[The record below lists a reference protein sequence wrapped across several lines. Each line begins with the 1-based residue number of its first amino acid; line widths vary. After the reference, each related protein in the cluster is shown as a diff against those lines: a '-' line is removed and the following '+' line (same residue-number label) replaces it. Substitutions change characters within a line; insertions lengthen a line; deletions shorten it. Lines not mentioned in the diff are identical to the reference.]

1 MKLKFYEHSELK
13 LVGWI
18 SETQF
23 SEAKRTETCWT
34 NYPVCEA
41 YSGIPI
47 AQRIGLHRYTPWKE
61 RMNNDLEPLNKANN
75 RIAYALG
82 EFAVRP

>member
-1 MKLKFYEHSELK
+1 MKLKFQEHSELK
-13 LVGWI
+13 LVSWI

-23 SEAKRTETCWT
+23 SEAKRPETCWT

-47 AQRIGLHRYTPWKE
+47 AQRIGIDRYTPWKE
-61 RMNNDLEPLNKANN
+61 MMNNDLEPLNRANN
-75 RIAYALG
+75 RNAYALG
-82 EFAVRP
+82 EFAIRP